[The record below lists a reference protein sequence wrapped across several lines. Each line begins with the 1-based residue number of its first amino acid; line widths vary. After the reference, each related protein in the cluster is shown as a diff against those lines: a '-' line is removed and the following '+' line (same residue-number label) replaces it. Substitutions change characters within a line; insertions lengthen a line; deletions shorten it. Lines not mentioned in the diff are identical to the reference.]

1 VLISSAKVAVIE
13 CANFWRFSVWCGL
26 VTFRVYVMKL
36 RFGLSLISFMTRV
49 DNLNVFRMIDCIGM
63 IVIMFVSSCV
73 RRGVISS
80 ARMVT
85 QS

>member
-1 VLISSAKVAVIE
+1 MIE
-13 CANFWRFSVWCGL
+13 CSNFWRYSVWCGL

-63 IVIMFVSSCV
+63 MVIMFVSSCV

-80 ARMVT
+80 MRMVT